1 MTPQIGC
8 QGLIGFYI
16 CYYSG
21 LIKSVI
27 QIRSLL
33 PILVRI
39 VHRDPLRSFAV
50 HRLFPGSFV
59 VLLRCLRC
67 PLRCLG
73 APLRSFAVLCGH
85 LPSFAVFRI
94 SFAVLHGP
102 FAMFLGS
109 FAVFQSSLAVLCGP
123 LRSFAVFSITPH
135 WTHSQCKS
143 RRSGEMR
150 SYIYD
155 CMTVMTQK
163 LVISMKHRS
172 HHLTLS

>member
-1 MTPQIGC
+1 
-8 QGLIGFYI
+8 
-16 CYYSG
+16 
-21 LIKSVI
+21 
-27 QIRSLL
+27 
-33 PILVRI
+33 
-39 VHRDPLRSFAV
+39 
-50 HRLFPGSFV
+50 
-59 VLLRCLRC
+59 
-67 PLRCLG
+67 
-73 APLRSFAVLCGH
+73 
-85 LPSFAVFRI
+85 
-94 SFAVLHGP
+94 
-102 FAMFLGS
+102 
-109 FAVFQSSLAVLCGP
+109 

>member
-39 VHRDPLRSFAV
+39 HRDPLRSFAV

-73 APLRSFAVLCGH
+73 APPRSFAVLCGH

-123 LRSFAVFSITPH
+123 LRSFVVFSITPQGR
-135 WTHSQCKS
+135 TASAS
-143 RRSGEMR
+143 RAAVVKCGR
-150 SYIYD
+150 IYD